1 MLSVVGEKIVVIIM
15 ASRLGPIKRETI
27 EHLRGCNKGK
37 EKKSRNEQLEE
48 ASERLQELMPELWRR
63 AALLS
68 RLVRGSYEDLEDGF
82 RVGFYPGDDDR
93 IVLPVGSFMK
103 KVKKV
108 KETIQPE
115 EDKEDKFIRSPIVVL
130 YAVGE
135 VMYQEDGSR
144 GDRYLRQTRLVGETG
159 CYDTYLAVQT
169 AQEDGEGYDNWQF
182 RKGIGLKRQKR
193 ALGAIAAMRTRVDD
207 AIVDCLIENA
217 AHEPRP
223 EEMAPRVSIEDLLGN
238 TEMVRLPE
246 GWFAPAE
253 SGHHTGSSCN
263 RRYPIALY
271 SRPLEDFTGWD
282 YDD

>member
-1 MLSVVGEKIVVIIM
+1 MVGEKIVVIIM

-27 EHLRGCNKGK
+27 EHLRGCDKGR
-37 EKKSRNEQLEE
+37 EKKSRNEQLKE

-63 AALLS
+63 AGLLS
-68 RLVRGSYEDLEDGF
+68 RLTRGSYEDLEDGF
-82 RVGFYPGDDDR
+82 SVGFYPDDDDR
-93 IVLPVGSFMK
+93 ILLPVGSFTK
-103 KVKKV
+103 KPKKP
-108 KETIQPE
+108 TRLE
-115 EDKEDKFIRSPIVVL
+115 EGKGAERDKFIRKPIVVL

-135 VMYQEDGSR
+135 VTCKDGSR
-144 GDRYLRQTRLVGETG
+144 GDRYLKQTRLVGETG
-159 CYDTYLAVQT
+159 CYDTKLAVQG
-169 AQEDGEGYDNWQF
+169 EDCGTWRFGE
-182 RKGIGLKRQKR
+182 GIGLKRQKR
-193 ALGAIAAMRTRVDD
+193 ALGAIAAMRARVDD
-207 AIVDCLIENA
+207 AIVDCLIENTA
-217 AHEPRP
+217 YEPRP